1 MSRRFRKTTPI
12 ITALIVGALIG
23 GWAVERVSARNDLYT
38 YLDLFND
45 ALAKVEHVYVE
56 EVDAKDLMYGA
67 IRGMLSSLDPYSVF
81 LDEESFTDFQ
91 VATEGEFGGLGIQI
105 TVRDGILT
113 VVSPIEGTPAY
124 DLGIQSGD
132 RIVAIEGE
140 TTRGIT
146 VDGAISKLRGAAGT
160 NVEITIYREGVEENL
175 DYTVTRDIIRIDSV
189 PYAFLMDDSI
199 GYVRVSRFSRTTA
212 LELKQRLDVLDAQ
225 GMRGLVLDLRSNPG
239 GLLSE
244 AVDVSDVFLDSGEL
258 VVSTRGRI
266 SEQNKEFYAST
277 PARYP
282 RDFPIVVLIN
292 GGSASA
298 SEILAGAIQDWDRGI
313 VAGTTSFGKG
323 SVQTLMRLR
332 PLTKECAVK
341 LTTAKWY
348 TSSGR
353 LIEKP
358 ERWAGEEFAETDG
371 AQADGTD
378 AEGGDAEEAK
388 PEFSTAGGRTV
399 YGGGGVTPDVTIKSG
414 LRSDVV
420 VDLERRAEFFEFAI
434 DYLSGNEL
442 AGPELVV
449 SDAMWNEFLEF
460 LEADGFEF
468 SRDELSEYRDEIE
481 LPMRRDL
488 ARKLWGREKA
498 YEIAIEGD
506 TQLRRTVALTME
518 AADLTELFSLAESY
532 VDVGEDEE
540 IAE

>member
-1 MSRRFRKTTPI
+1 MTRRFRRLAPVM
-12 ITALIVGALIG
+12 TALIVGALLG
-23 GWAVERVSARNDLYT
+23 GFVVERVSARNDLYT

-56 EVDAKDLMYGA
+56 EVYSKELMYGA

-91 VATEGEFGGLGIQI
+91 VTTEGEFGGLGIQI
-105 TVRDGILT
+105 TARDGVLT

-132 RIVAIEGE
+132 RIIAIEGE
-140 TTRGIT
+140 STRGIT
-146 VDGAISKLRGAAGT
+146 TDQAILKLRGEPGT
-160 NVEITIYREGVEENL
+160 KVNITIYREGVDGNL

-189 PYAFLMDDSI
+189 PYAFMMDDRI
-199 GYVRVSRFSRTTA
+199 GYVRISRFSRTTA
-212 LELKQRLDVLDAQ
+212 RELEEKLDRLDSE
-225 GMRGLVLDLRSNPG
+225 GMRGLVVDLRSNPG

-277 PARYP
+277 PARYE
-282 RDFPIVVLIN
+282 RDFPIVVLVN

-358 ERWAGEEFAETDG
+358 ERWDRDEVAEGE
-371 AQADGTD
+371 D
-378 AEGGDAEEAK
+378 AEAEQPK
-388 PEFSTAGGRTV
+388 PEYTTAGGRTV
-399 YGGGGVTPDVTIKSG
+399 YGGGGVTPDVTIESG
-414 LRSDVV
+414 RRSDIT
-420 VDLERRAEFFEFAI
+420 VDLERREEFFEFAI
-434 DYLSGNEL
+434 QYLSDHEIP
-442 AGPELVV
+442 GPDIRVTEP
-449 SDAMWNEFLEF
+449 MWTAFLEF
-460 LEADGFEF
+460 LEEDEFEF
-468 SRDELSEYRDEIE
+468 TTDEVAEHRDEIE
-481 LPMRRDL
+481 LSIRRDL
-488 ARKLWGREKA
+488 ARKLWGRERA

-506 TQLRRTVALTME
+506 TQLSRTVALTMQ
-518 AADLTELFSLAESY
+518 ATDLDELFGLAEEY
-532 VDVGEDEE
+532 AEAEGADDE
-540 IAE
+540 

>member
-1 MSRRFRKTTPI
+1 MSKRIKMTAPI
-12 ITALIVGALIG
+12 VMALIVGALIG
-23 GWAVERVSARNDLYT
+23 GWTVERVSARNDLYT

-45 ALAKVEHVYVE
+45 ALAKVEHTYVE
-56 EVDAKDLMYGA
+56 EPDAKELMYGA

-91 VATEGEFGGLGIQI
+91 VQTEGEFGGLGIQI

-132 RIVAIEGE
+132 RIVAIEGV

-146 VDGAISKLRGAAGT
+146 VDEAIAKLRGEPGT
-160 NVEITIYREGVEENL
+160 KVDITVYREGLEENL
-175 DYTVTRDIIRIDSV
+175 EYTVTRDIIRIDSV
-189 PYAFLMDDSI
+189 PYAFMMDDEI
-199 GYVRVSRFSRTTA
+199 GYVRIARFSRTTA
-212 LELKQRLDVLDAQ
+212 VELEQRLDTLDAQ

-258 VVSTRGRI
+258 VVSTRGRLTD
-266 SEQNKEFYAST
+266 QNKEFYAST

-282 RDFPIVVLIN
+282 VDFPIVVLIN

-358 ERWAGEEFAETDG
+358 ERWDSEYVATTEGETDG
-371 AQADGTD
+371 ETD
-378 AEGGDAEEAK
+378 VEPK
-388 PEFSTAGGRTV
+388 PEFLTAGGRVV
-399 YGGGGVTPDVTIKSG
+399 YGGGGVTPDVTIESG
-414 LRSDVV
+414 RRSDVAV
-420 VDLERRAEFFEFAI
+420 ELERREEFFEFAI
-434 DYLSGNEL
+434 DYLAGHTVSGST
-442 AGPELVV
+442 VV
-449 SDAMWNEFLEF
+449 VTDAMWNEFLDF
-460 LEADGFEF
+460 LQADGFEF
-468 SRDELSEYRDEIE
+468 TRDELNSHRDEIE
-481 LPMRRDL
+481 LSMRRDL

-498 YEIAIEGD
+498 YEIAVEGD
-506 TQLRRTVALTME
+506 TQLSHTVALAAE
-518 AADLTELFSLAESY
+518 ATDLKQLFTLAASY
-532 VDVGEDEE
+532 VDVGGGGES
-540 IAE
+540 AE

>member
-1 MSRRFRKTTPI
+1 MTRRFRRLTPVL
-12 ITALIVGALIG
+12 TALIVGALLG
-23 GWAVERVSARNDLYT
+23 GFVVERVSARNDLYT

-56 EVDAKDLMYGA
+56 EPDAKDLMYGA

-91 VATEGEFGGLGIQI
+91 VQTEGEFGGLGIQI
-105 TVRDGILT
+105 TARDGVLT

-132 RIVAIEGE
+132 RIIAIEGE

-146 VDGAISKLRGAAGT
+146 TDQAILKLRGEAGT
-160 NVEITIYREGVEENL
+160 KVNITIYREGLDENL
-175 DYTVTRDIIRIDSV
+175 EYTVTRDIIRIDSV
-189 PYAFLMDDSI
+189 PYAFLMEDDI
-199 GYVRVSRFSRTTA
+199 GYVRISRFSRTTA
-212 LELKQRLDVLDAQ
+212 TELEAQLDELDTQ
-225 GMRGLVLDLRSNPG
+225 GMRGLVVDLRSNPG

-244 AVDVSDVFLDSGEL
+244 AVDVSNVFLDTGEL
-258 VVSTRGRI
+258 VVSTRGRVK
-266 SEQNKEFYAST
+266 EQNKEFYAST

-282 RDFPIVVLIN
+282 RDFPIVVLVN

-358 ERWAGEEFAETDG
+358 ERWDTDLV
-371 AQADGTD
+371 AD
-378 AEGGDAEEAK
+378 AEGADGEGADGEATDVEEAK
-388 PEFSTAGGRTV
+388 PEFHTAGGRIV
-399 YGGGGVTPDVTIKSG
+399 YGGGGVNPDVTIEG
-414 LRSDVV
+414 GRRSDVV
-420 VDLERRAEFFEFAI
+420 VDLERREEFFEFAI
-434 DYLSGNEL
+434 GYLSEHEI
-442 AGPELVV
+442 AGPGVEVTEP
-449 SDAMWNEFLEF
+449 MWNDFLAFIE
-460 LEADGFEF
+460 EDGFEF
-468 SRDELSEYRDEIE
+468 TRDELAEVRDEIE
-481 LPMRRDL
+481 LSMRRDI
-488 ARKLWGREKA
+488 ARKLWGRERA
-498 YEIAIEGD
+498 YEVAIAGD
-506 TQLRRTVALTME
+506 TQLSRTVALTIQ
-518 AADLTELFSLAESY
+518 ATDLDDLFSLAESY
-532 VDVGEDEE
+532 VAVEEEQAGE
-540 IAE
+540 

>member
-1 MSRRFRKTTPI
+1 MTRRFRRLAPVL
-12 ITALIVGALIG
+12 TALIVGALLG
-23 GWAVERVSARNDLYT
+23 GFIVERVSARNDLYT

-56 EVDAKDLMYGA
+56 EPDAKELMYGA
-67 IRGMLSSLDPYSVF
+67 IRGMLASLDPYSVF

-91 VATEGEFGGLGIQI
+91 VQTEGEFGGLGIQI
-105 TVRDGILT
+105 TARDGILT

-146 VDGAISKLRGAAGT
+146 TDQAILKLRGEPGT
-160 NVEITIYREGVEENL
+160 KVGITIYREGLDENL
-175 DYTVTRDIIRIDSV
+175 EYTVTRDIIRIDSV
-189 PYAFLMDDSI
+189 PYAFLMEDDI
-199 GYVRVSRFSRTTA
+199 GYVRISRFSRTTVTE
-212 LELKQRLDVLDAQ
+212 LEAQLDELDAQ
-225 GMRGLVLDLRSNPG
+225 GMRGLLVDLRSNPG

-244 AVDVSDVFLDSGEL
+244 AVDVSNVFLDTGEL

-266 SEQNKEFYAST
+266 NEQNKEFYAST
-277 PARYP
+277 PARYT
-282 RDFPIVVLIN
+282 RDFPIVVLVN

-358 ERWAGEEFAETDG
+358 ERWDTDEVFVAEG
-371 AQADGTD
+371 ADGEG
-378 AEGGDAEEAK
+378 AEVEEAK
-388 PEFSTAGGRTV
+388 PEFRTAGGRIV
-399 YGGGGVTPDVTIKSG
+399 YGGGGVTPDVTIEG
-414 LRSDVV
+414 GRRSDVV
-420 VDLERRAEFFEFAI
+420 VDLERREEFFEFAI
-434 DYLSGNEL
+434 GYLSENEIEGPGIEVTDPMWDDFL
-442 AGPELVV
+442 A
-449 SDAMWNEFLEF
+449 FLE
-460 LEADGFEF
+460 EDSFEF
-468 SRDELSEYRDEIE
+468 TREELNEVRDEIE
-481 LPMRRDL
+481 LSMRRDL
-488 ARKLWGREKA
+488 ARKLWGRERA
-498 YEIAIEGD
+498 YQVAIAGD
-506 TQLRRTVALTME
+506 TQLSRTVALTIQ
-518 AADLTELFSLAESY
+518 ATDLDDLFSLAEAY
-532 VDVGEDEE
+532 VAVDEE
-540 IAE
+540 AGE